1 MMGAG
6 LVPCCH
12 TGQEPW
18 ADLLGA
24 GTSRIKEPAYPI
36 FISYETPSKNK
47 NEANIRK
54 HGFSFANA
62 TRDVHRTFT
71 LGTR

>member
-1 MMGAG
+1 MGAG

-24 GTSRIKEPAYPI
+24 GTSRIKEPAYPF
-36 FISYETPSKNK
+36 FISYETPSLL
-47 NEANIRK
+47 
-54 HGFSFANA
+54 
-62 TRDVHRTFT
+62 VT
-71 LGTR
+71 LRGVSSW